1 MENNLSKA
9 ILIGLSNVDEKV
21 CAAGGRT
28 STQPGNAAEIWNK
41 SQDAEKNE
49 KLIGKV
55 TRSGHNSV
63 LEHVMYNFA
72 FNDVSVVVEQFMIEF
87 RLASFTVKSRRYV
100 DFNDAGYVV
109 PEFNNEE
116 ITKRYK
122 AHMDSFFEDYQYF
135 LDNGVPK
142 EDARF
147 VLPYCFCS
155 NFFCSMNGR
164 ELLHI
169 LDAMLNGRGK
179 KYPEIYDLGL
189 QMLEQAKQATP
200 GIAAT
205 LANFNSENDTLSFD
219 DLITADESK
228 KNNQSVEL
236 LSYTNNGAKCVVKT
250 ALISETQLSTEQI
263 DSAAE
268 NSELRN
274 SVIERVI
281 KCSRP
286 RALESV
292 QYTFRLN
299 HVSLAEV
306 THIVRHRMQS
316 VIIPEL
322 TKISRREHII
332 PESISNNAVL
342 LERYENAFER
352 NTALYDEFK
361 KDGMPNE
368 TLVYFLLSGNTL
380 DVTMTMNGR
389 ELMLF
394 LKLRTCERAQ
404 WEIRRH
410 ATEMLRILRE
420 KEPQIFK
427 FYGPSCFVQ
436 GVCPEGRLTC
446 GKFKEVQEKFKA

>member
-1 MENNLSKA
+1 MEKNLSKA
-9 ILIGLSNVDEKV
+9 ILIGISDVDEKV

-28 STQPGNAAEIWNK
+28 STQPGNATEIWDK
-41 SQDAEKNE
+41 SQDSEKNE

-100 DFNDAGYVV
+100 DFNDAGYIV
-109 PEFNNEE
+109 PKFNNEE
-116 ITKRYK
+116 MTKRYK
-122 AHMDSFFEDYQYF
+122 EHMDSFFLDYQYF

-179 KYPEIYDLGL
+179 KYPEIYDLGQ
-189 QMLEQAKQATP
+189 QMLEQAKKATP

-205 LANFNSENDTLSFD
+205 LANFNSENDTLNFD
-219 DLITADESK
+219 DLIKADDNKHNS
-228 KNNQSVEL
+228 QSVEL
-236 LSYTNNGAKCVVKT
+236 ISHTNNGAECVVKT
-250 ALISETQLSTEQI
+250 ALVSETQLTTEQI
-263 DSAAE
+263 NRAAV
-268 NSELRN
+268 NAELRN
-274 SVIERVI
+274 TVIERVI

-316 VIIPEL
+316 VIIPKL
-322 TKISRREHII
+322 TKVSRREHVI
-332 PESISNNAVL
+332 PESISKDNAL
-342 LERYENAFER
+342 LERYENAFKR
-352 NTALYDEFK
+352 NAALYEELK
-361 KDGMPNE
+361 KDGISDK

-394 LKLRTCERAQ
+394 FKLRTCERAQ

-410 ATEMLRILRE
+410 ATEMLHILRE
-420 KEPQIFK
+420 KEPEIFK

-446 GKFKEVQEKFKA
+446 GKFKEVQKKFR